1 LDFPPQLLTLSLDG
15 RVERSLAHELGL
27 SRRIAVLWLKEGR
40 VRVDGRRIAK
50 GERLPSETEVSLSLP
65 GKLGAWIRPDKQ
77 PLPLLAKGADWLAL
91 DKPAGMPSHVGQ
103 PFEEGCAINH
113 FAAHRLSAATCG
125 EDVLQGG
132 LVHRLD
138 NEASG
143 LLLAASSEAAWARLR
158 EQFSSASVKR
168 IYRVRIQPLDGI
180 MPKGRGEIR
189 QPLRSAGAKVRADEN
204 GRATHTLWR
213 ALDANGLL
221 EIELRSGHRH
231 QIRVHL
237 AGLGWPIIGDE
248 LYGGTTHPRLL
259 LHCHCLSFGNSV
271 LNAEA
276 SGLLALK

>member
-1 LDFPPQLLTLSLDG
+1 MDFPPQLLTLSLDG

-27 SRRIAVLWLKEGR
+27 SRRVAVLWLKEGR
-40 VRVDGRRIAK
+40 VRVDGRRISK
-50 GERLPSETEVSLSLP
+50 GDRLPMQTEVSLSLQ
-65 GKLGAWIRPDKQ
+65 GKIGIWVRADKQ

-91 DKPAGMPSHVGQ
+91 DKPAGMPSHVSL

-113 FAAHRLSAATCG
+113 FAAHRSEVTTCG
-125 EDVLQGG
+125 EDPLQGG

-143 LLLAASSEAAWARLR
+143 LLLAASSAAAWRRLR
-158 EQFSSASVKR
+158 EQFSSASVR
-168 IYRVRIQPLDGI
+168 RVYRARTRPVDGI

-189 QPLRSAGAKVRADEN
+189 QPLSSAGAKVRADEN

-213 ALDANGLL
+213 ALDDNGLL

-237 AGLGWPIIGDE
+237 AGLGWPIIGDA
-248 LYGGTTHPRLL
+248 LYGGVVHPRLL
-259 LHCHCLSFGNSV
+259 LHCQKLSWEAQV
-271 LNAEA
+271 LTAA
-276 SGLLALK
+276 PSGLLA